1 MPHTLEEILSHEF
14 RNKDLLQ
21 MALTHRS
28 LDGVASNQRL
38 EFLGDRVIGLVVA
51 HMLFEAFPGEQEG
64 ELARRHAGLVSKDA
78 LAEVAREIGLGDHLL
93 MSDSEDTAG
102 GRKNTS
108 HLEDA
113 CEALIGALY
122 LDGGMQ
128 AAEVFIEKH
137 WKPLLLSV
145 KEPPKDSKTA
155 LQEWAQARGM
165 PLPEYIEVRRSGPD
179 HAPEFEIEVRLGEES
194 ATGAAGAKRA
204 AEQFAA
210 ANLLSRLKP

>member
-1 MPHTLEEILSHEF
+1 MPHALEEILSHEF

-28 LDGVASNQRL
+28 LDGVTSNQRL

-51 HMLFEAFPGEQEG
+51 HMLFETFPAEQEG

-78 LAEVAREIGLGDHLL
+78 LAEVARAIGLGEHLR
-93 MSDSEDTAG
+93 MSESEDIAG
-102 GRKNTS
+102 GRENIS

-122 LDGGMQ
+122 LDGGIQ
-128 AAEVFIEKH
+128 AAETFIEKH

-179 HAPEFEIEVRLGEES
+179 HAPEFEIEVRLGEKS

-204 AEQFAA
+204 AEQLAA
-210 ANLLSRLKP
+210 ANLLSRLRP